1 MDNTRI
7 HAALR
12 AALLFQR
19 PSRLRRLLTAHGS
32 DVFAGALASCPPRLV
47 AEALA
52 HLPADAGI
60 RVCRA
65 LPGSLSR
72 DLRRLAPPATCP
84 EVLSVGGH
92 AATTAREP
100 A

>member
-1 MDNTRI
+1 MDNIRI

-52 HLPADAGI
+52 QLPADAGI
-60 RVCRA
+60 RVRQA

-72 DLRRLAPPATCP
+72 DLRRLARPAACP
-84 EVLSVGGH
+84 DVLSVGGQV
-92 AATTAREP
+92 ATTAREP